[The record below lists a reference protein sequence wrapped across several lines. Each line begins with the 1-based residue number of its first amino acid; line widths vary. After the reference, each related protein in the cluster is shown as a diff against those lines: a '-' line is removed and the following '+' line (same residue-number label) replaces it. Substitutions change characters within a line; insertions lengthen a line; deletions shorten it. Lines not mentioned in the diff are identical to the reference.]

1 MAQIRGFCIFFL
13 FGRAGAAAETTI
25 THATKC
31 RRAVGLSV
39 PMAGMPAISTSIPHA
54 CSSDTTPV
62 SRRTSCF
69 LVSTFSRAAIFPH
82 APSIPGVAALVP
94 RALTPGYRGLQPYRA
109 A

>member
-39 PMAGMPAISTSIPHA
+39 PMAVKPAISTAIPHA
-54 CSSDTTPV
+54 CSLNPTPV
-62 SRRTSCF
+62 SRRTPCF
-69 LVSTFSRAAIFPH
+69 LVSTFSRAAIFPR
-82 APSIPGVAALVP
+82 APSVPGAAQGKSVFFLIVP
-94 RALTPGYRGLQPYRA
+94 I
-109 A
+109 